1 MKTPILSPWQSGN
14 LFAPAWQGVTPLL
27 KGWCDVDFDFTPIQ
41 VAVAP
46 GSFALKN
53 QLPVDTDADYL
64 SREIFVAPIA
74 GTTGDPITGIVN
86 PSDLKI
92 RITDGDGNAITS
104 DWITAN
110 DLNGPVGPVPLP
122 LRKGSIPLIDFW
134 NQGTGTLIV
143 QCGVKGFKR
152 FKCSN
157 EQGVIPPFY
166 PASLRYCKPWRGV
179 RFEDYEYPFAF
190 SNGTSPFYPPWVTNL
205 QPSSPNSVFQKFP
218 LPIDNDADFL
228 WRGLTGMIMTQGP
241 SPVAQLPNEFM
252 LLFYDNEQVPLA
264 RAVPRFGFTPAIAG
278 PPAELVLSN
287 GGGRMAPFFSEIFI
301 PRGSNVYCDVVLQT
315 NPGEVAMFSLRGVK
329 VYDEGACN
337 S

>member
-166 PASLRYCKPWRGV
+166 PASLRYCKPWRACDS
-179 RFEDYEYPFAF
+179 RIT
-190 SNGTSPFYPPWVTNL
+190 NIRLLSPTARVLFTL
-205 QPSSPNSVFQKFP
+205 
-218 LPIDNDADFL
+218 
-228 WRGLTGMIMTQGP
+228 RGLRTCSRLRRIRSFKSSLCRSITMLIFFGAG
-241 SPVAQLPNEFM
+241 SPA
-252 LLFYDNEQVPLA
+252 
-264 RAVPRFGFTPAIAG
+264 
-278 PPAELVLSN
+278 
-287 GGGRMAPFFSEIFI
+287 
-301 PRGSNVYCDVVLQT
+301 
-315 NPGEVAMFSLRGVK
+315 
-329 VYDEGACN
+329 
-337 S
+337 